1 MNERI
6 IRALP
11 RDVADKIAAGEVV
24 ERPLSI
30 VKELVENSIDAGAT
44 SITVEIQKG
53 GKEYIRVTDNGCG
66 IPKDQLELAF
76 MRYATSKL
84 HTEEDLDDIET
95 LGFRGEALA
104 SIAAVSR
111 TELITKTAGA
121 RTGARISL
129 AASEIFSIEDAACE
143 EGTTIIVKDLFFN
156 VPARLKFLKPDNTE
170 SSLVTDYVSKM
181 AIAYPAVRMRLVSNG
196 SILFSTPGRNSLK
209 QAILTVY
216 SAKTMQG
223 LVEVAYEE
231 GAFRIRGYTS
241 SPTVF
246 EKTRRKQ
253 VFFVNGR
260 LVKSRLLEQALADA
274 YHDKLFDGQYPSAFL
289 FLELDPRTLDVNIHP
304 HKTEIR
310 FYQEKE
316 VHEFV
321 MRSVRKALL
330 NPQAMEVRTIQGET
344 SNPAALSEDNNIA
357 DLPERSGWS
366 AEILD
371 KNEDNEGAADL
382 NKASVVLPSSGP
394 KVEYV
399 GEANASP
406 YKDIFARM
414 RQEERVQ
421 ETAVQE
427 EVFTYTA
434 PQGFKFSG
442 LSYIGQAFSTYLVF
456 KDADGLYIMDQHAV
470 HERVMFEKLLGRFN
484 SEPDAAQQLLAPIV
498 VELGYAD
505 MQAAP
510 AAAEMLSQMGFELK
524 EFGPASYAVTAVPG
538 CMQLTEAE
546 DFLTEFFEAASETRM
561 ALQAKRDA
569 ITMRSCKSAVK
580 AHDRLSPEEVK
591 QLLSD
596 LDKCENPYSCPHGR
610 PTFLKFTESELE
622 KMFKRK

>member
-30 VKELVENSIDAGAT
+30 VKELVENSIDAGAA

-129 AASEIFSIEDAACE
+129 AASEILSIEDAACE

-223 LVEVAYEE
+223 LVEVAYED
-231 GAFRIRGYTS
+231 GPFRISGYTS

-330 NPQAMEVRTIQGET
+330 NPQAMEVRTVQGEA
-344 SNPAALSEDNNIA
+344 SNAEDTAWNADIPDNTEEQEAASDQNVS
-357 DLPERSGWS
+357 P
-366 AEILD
+366 
-371 KNEDNEGAADL
+371 
-382 NKASVVLPSSGP
+382 VVLPSAAP
-394 KVEYV
+394 KIEYV
-399 GEANASP
+399 GEENASP

-421 ETAVQE
+421 ESAVQE
-427 EVFTYTA
+427 EVFTYNA

-442 LSYIGQAFSTYLVF
+442 LAYIGQAFSTYLVL
-456 KDADGLYIMDQHAV
+456 KDADGLYIMDQHAA

-484 SEPDAAQQLLAPIV
+484 SEPDAAQQLIAPIV

-510 AAAEMLSQMGFELK
+510 AAAEMLTQMGFELK
-524 EFGPASYAVTAVPG
+524 EFGPSSYAVTAVPG

-546 DFLTEFFEAASETRM
+546 GFLTEFFEAASETRM
-561 ALQAKRDA
+561 ALQAKREA

-610 PTFLKFTESELE
+610 PTFLKFTEYELE